1 MEEIM
6 VKEVQSRNELSLMDG
21 TKFEIKPL
29 RISLL
34 KPFMAH
40 FTKLQDVADD
50 NTKSMDILLDCVQIA
65 FKQYLPALADNREVI
80 EENLDLP
87 TVYKIIDAASG
98 MQLSDATGLLN
109 SIK

>member
-1 MEEIM
+1 M
-6 VKEVQSRNELSLMDG
+6 VKEVENKDQLSLMDG
-21 TKFEIKPL
+21 TKFEVKPL
-29 RISLL
+29 KISLL

-40 FTKLQDVADD
+40 FTKLQEVAYD
-50 NTKSMDILLDCVQIA
+50 NTKSMDILIDCVQIA
-65 FKQYLPALADNREVI
+65 FKQYLPAVADNREAI

-98 MQLSDATGLLN
+98 MNLSDATGLIN

>member
-1 MEEIM
+1 M
-6 VKEVQSRNELSLMDG
+6 VKEVESRNELSLMDG